1 MVQISMLGLL
11 SSFLKSLY
19 FSVILLF
26 INHTSL
32 IDYKFNAPKGS
43 WQSLTSLTAVT
54 SLVSRLGAQNTQNV
68 GAHGGEGACT
78 LSAKIDNRHWE
89 RINVGTLRKKRNSKK
104 DNEITPV

>member
-1 MVQISMLGLL
+1 MLQREAD
-11 SSFLKSLY
+11 K
-19 FSVILLF
+19 
-26 INHTSL
+26 
-32 IDYKFNAPKGS
+32 A
-43 WQSLTSLTAVT
+43 WQVWQQSQV
-54 SLVSRLGAQNTQNV
+54 VSRLGAQNTQNV